1 MGSSDV
7 RLLPYKDLANRA
19 VDVLIFKGF
28 LVRLLGRVLAL
39 FRGFQKRVI
48 AATQM
53 GFNITPDPV
62 NATGGSTTDVF
73 SDPCGMPKF
82 VLKFCTR

>member
-28 LVRLLGRVLAL
+28 LVSLLGRILAL

-53 GFNITPDPV
+53 SLYIAPDAV
-62 NATGGSTTDVF
+62 NATGGSATDVF
-73 SDPCGMPKF
+73 SDPCGMLQF